1 MKTIRKFIEILL
13 SAMIMLTS
21 FSMTVIPVD
30 ADNPVSSATGIYTL
44 VNDEKVYVLDVGEEG
59 CYLFL
64 PGEADAG
71 NIHLYSENDKQVMF
85 IDGDDLLETIDI
97 TSSIDNESNI
107 YETDLLVSDLENSDF
122 VLYKRG

>member
-1 MKTIRKFIEILL
+1 MKTIRKFVEILL

-21 FSMTVIPVD
+21 FSVTVIPVD

>member
-13 SAMIMLTS
+13 SVMIILTS
-21 FSMTVIPVD
+21 FSVTIIPVD

-44 VNDEKVYVLDVGEEG
+44 INDEKIYVLDVGEEG

-64 PGEADAG
+64 PTEADAG

-85 IDGDDLLETIDI
+85 IDGDDLSETIDI
-97 TSSIDNESNI
+97 TSYIDNETNI
-107 YETDLLVSDLENSDF
+107 FETDLLISDPENSDF
-122 VLYKRG
+122 VLYKRR